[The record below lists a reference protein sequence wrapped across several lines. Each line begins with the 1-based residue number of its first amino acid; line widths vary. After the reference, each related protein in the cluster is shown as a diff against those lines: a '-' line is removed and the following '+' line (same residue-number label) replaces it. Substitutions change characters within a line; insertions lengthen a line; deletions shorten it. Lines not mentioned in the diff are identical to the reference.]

1 MSEQGTT
8 TSETR
13 ARLVQVLDEYLAAVQ
28 EGRQP
33 DRDELRARHPDL
45 AEELQACLDSLDFI
59 RRAAVEPGLAAPGEE
74 LAEAEVPRKTLG
86 DYRIVREVG
95 RVALEWLAH
104 FDEQL
109 TLRLSGLA
117 R

>member
-8 TSETR
+8 PSETR

-45 AEELQACLDSLDFI
+45 ADELQACLDSLDFI
-59 RRAAVEPGLAAPGEE
+59 RRAAVKAGPCRTRGRTGRGRSTQKNAGRLPDHRRGR
-74 LAEAEVPRKTLG
+74 PRG
-86 DYRIVREVG
+86 DG
-95 RVALEWLAH
+95 
-104 FDEQL
+104 D
-109 TLRLSGLA
+109 RL
-117 R
+117 